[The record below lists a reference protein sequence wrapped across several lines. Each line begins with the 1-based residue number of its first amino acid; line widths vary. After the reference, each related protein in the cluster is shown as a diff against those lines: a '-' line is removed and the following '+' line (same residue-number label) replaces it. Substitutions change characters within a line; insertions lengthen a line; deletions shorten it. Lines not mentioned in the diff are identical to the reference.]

1 MELSLVIHGMR
12 WICVRHTP
20 GLPPNVNYRRST
32 SFLPDPSLYPSMSNS
47 PRYTVL
53 TVSLKSAQWSLLPR
67 YSWRAVR
74 CGLSVSTG
82 RFFGTWRSMS
92 FWLWGSLSKYA
103 ARTYTQRPRYSV
115 RGGSGFSRSRT
126 KPQVIID
133 LWLERLRSTAA
144 EL

>member
-74 CGLSVSTG
+74 CGLSVITG
-82 RFFGTWRSMS
+82 RVFGTWSEMS
-92 FWLWGSLSKYA
+92 
-103 ARTYTQRPRYSV
+103 
-115 RGGSGFSRSRT
+115 
-126 KPQVIID
+126 
-133 LWLERLRSTAA
+133 LWLGVGLDIDRAWKYT
-144 EL
+144 